1 MSNSKQK
8 LETIKR
14 TGDHSIDFRYY
25 ENRARCSR
33 AQTTIELFRML
44 FSDKHTSLDE
54 AAGTCLHH

>member
-1 MSNSKQK
+1 MSHSFENNDA
-8 LETIKR
+8 IKR

-33 AQTTIELFRML
+33 AHTTLELFKML

-54 AAGTCLHH
+54 AAGTCFHH